1 MDQFNK
7 STNENHLYMKF
18 LRYKVVPNSEILC
31 WIVQF
36 NKSTAKKPPIYGIF
50 EMRKQS
56 FFLPI
61 QQLNKEFTHPRSKNL
76 RQDKINKSTAKKHLY
91 MKFLSWLNRF
101 FFQFNKSTRNSPTP
115 DWHLQ
120 ILGSEAQFNKS
131 MEEKNIYIWNFWGGE
146 I

>member
-1 MDQFNK
+1 MP
-7 STNENHLYMKF
+7 H
-18 LRYKVVPNSEILC
+18 SEIVC

-61 QQLNKEFTHPRSKNL
+61 QQLNKEFTQPRSKNL

-101 FFQFNKSTRNSPTP
+101 FFNSTSQQGIHLPLIDIYKFWVAKPNSTSQRRRKTYIRN
-115 DWHLQ
+115 
-120 ILGSEAQFNKS
+120 F
-131 MEEKNIYIWNFWGGE
+131 
-146 I
+146 